1 MDSLL
6 TNDIQLNWLRTFEA
20 AGKHLSF
27 TIAAKQLNMSQSAV
41 SQQVQLLEHHLR
53 QQLFVRANRSIQ
65 LTDAGRAF
73 LPLVHD
79 TIRQLNS
86 GAAQIFS
93 QSNEA
98 VVDVSVNS
106 TFAVLWLAAHLA
118 IFNEKNPN
126 ITIRQQGSNWSS
138 DYDISTAD
146 IEIRYGSGSWAGFDS
161 FSLVQGQ
168 LRPYCT
174 IEVAKQI
181 KEHTDLQQHI
191 LLEVIGTPSG
201 WEHWLKSNDM
211 TVFKSHQYQLMD
223 SHVTATMMAVN
234 GAGICLMY
242 DDLMQEGVLADQ
254 LVAPFP
260 EVIDTKGGYYLCH
273 RSDRTLSDASRLFKH
288 WILANF

>member
-1 MDSLL
+1 MDTLL
-6 TNDIQLNWLRTFEA
+6 TNEIQLNWLRTFEA

-27 TIAAKQLNMSQSAV
+27 TTAAKELNMSQSAV
-41 SQQVQLLEHHLR
+41 SQQIQLLEHHLK
-53 QQLFVRANRSIQ
+53 QQLFLRANRSIQ

-73 LPLVHD
+73 LPLVND

-106 TFAVLWLAAHLA
+106 TFAVLWLSAHLSE
-118 IFNEKNPN
+118 FDELNPN
-126 ITIRQQGSNWSS
+126 ITIRQQGSNWST
-138 DYDISTAD
+138 DYDISTAEL
-146 IEIRYGSGSWAGFDS
+146 EIRYGSGNWAGFDS
-161 FSLVQGQ
+161 FALVQGS

-174 IEVAKQI
+174 KDVAKQI
-181 KEHTDLQQHI
+181 KQGDDLQNVV

-201 WEHWLKSNDM
+201 WEHWLKSKDM

-242 DDLMQEGVLADQ
+242 DDLMQQGIIADQ
-254 LVAPFP
+254 LIAPFDDA
-260 EVIDTKGGYYLCH
+260 IDTKGSYYLCH
-273 RSDRTLSDASRLFKH
+273 RSDRTLSGASRLFKH
-288 WILANF
+288 WLLDNF